1 MPERLTDEMIQTRLA
16 DLKGWIIQGGKLYKA
31 YEFEIFVEAFG
42 FMSRVGLI
50 AEKLGHHP
58 ELYNAYNQVEIHL
71 STSEAGGLTKLD
83 FELAARIDRLEG

>member
-1 MPERLTDEMIQTRLA
+1 MPKLLSEEDIREGLDELN
-16 DLKGWIIQGGKLYKA
+16 GWELQGKKLYKA

-71 STSEAGGLTKLD
+71 TTEELGGVSELD
-83 FELAARIDRLEG
+83 MELAHRIDRLD